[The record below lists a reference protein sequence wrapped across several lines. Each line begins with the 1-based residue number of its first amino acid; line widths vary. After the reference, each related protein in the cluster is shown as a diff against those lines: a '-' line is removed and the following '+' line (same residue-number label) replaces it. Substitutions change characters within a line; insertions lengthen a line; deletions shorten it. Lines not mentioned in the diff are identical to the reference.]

1 MYAIANATIIPLR
14 QQPDEGSEQLTQLLW
29 GENCEVLERLPRW
42 TRVRSLLDGQEGW
55 GDFKM
60 FTLSDKAPTT
70 PIPTAVVCVPCA
82 YCEDCLT
89 GERTLLT
96 MGTRL
101 PEYEEGTFL
110 LLDRRYRIAPQHVA
124 SSPLPFTPEN
134 ILRLTQSLLNTPYLW
149 GGKSALGIDCS
160 GLTQVVYSVFG
171 VNLLRNAREQIT
183 QGQPVNSL
191 DQAQTGDLV
200 FFDHADRDPQAT
212 NISHVG
218 LLLSPTEVVHCSGKV
233 HVNNIDAHGIY
244 LPSGE
249 RTHHL
254 VGIRRYMPRFL

>member
-55 GDFKM
+55 VDFKM
-60 FTLSDKAPTT
+60 VTLTDQAPAT

-82 YCEDCLT
+82 YCEDYLT

-110 LLDRRYRIAPQHVA
+110 LLNRRYRIAPQYVA
-124 SSPLPFTPEN
+124 ESPIPFTPEN

-149 GGKSALGIDCS
+149 GGKNALGIDCS

-200 FFDHADRDPQAT
+200 FFDHADRDPNAT

-218 LLLSPTEVVHCSGKV
+218 IVLSPAQVIHASGKV
-233 HVNNIDAHGIY
+233 HIATLTEQGIFTAT
-244 LPSGE
+244 GE
-249 RTHHL
+249 QTHHL
-254 VGIRRYMPRFL
+254 VAIRRYKKE

>member
-55 GDFKM
+55 VDFKM
-60 FTLSDKAPTT
+60 VTLTDQAPTT
-70 PIPTAVVCVPCA
+70 PVPAAVVCVPCA

-101 PEYEEGTFL
+101 PEYKEGTFL
-110 LLDRRYRIAPQHVA
+110 LLDRRCRIAPQYVA
-124 SSPLPFTPEN
+124 SSPLPLTPEN
-134 ILRLTQSLLNTPYLW
+134 ILHLTQSLLNTPYLW

-200 FFDHADRDPQAT
+200 FFDHADRDPNAT

-218 LLLSPTEVVHCSGKV
+218 IVLSPAQVIHASGKV
-233 HVNNIDAHGIY
+233 HIATLTEQGIFTAT
-244 LPSGE
+244 GE
-249 RTHHL
+249 QTHHL
-254 VGIRRYMPRFL
+254 VAIHRYKKE